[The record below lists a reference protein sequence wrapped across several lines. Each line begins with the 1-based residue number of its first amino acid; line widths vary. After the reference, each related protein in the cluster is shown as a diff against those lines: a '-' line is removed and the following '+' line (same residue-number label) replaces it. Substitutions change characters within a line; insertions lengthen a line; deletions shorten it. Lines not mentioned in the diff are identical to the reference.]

1 MSERHDQHLTDFPW
15 GRWLLFTIVPGLLPF
30 AVRWVIA
37 YASMLPFQLEF
48 SDLLGALVG
57 LCIFGFNEI
66 VTAEGKQIRPLWR
79 SLHWVVY
86 ILSFGWISLL
96 YGVNNNKTDAGR
108 LILLAISTAGIL
120 LVANF
125 LLIRNLHLIK
135 RNQP

>member
-1 MSERHDQHLTDFPW
+1 MTERRDQHLTDFTW
-15 GRWLLFTIVPGLLPF
+15 GRWLLFTLVPGLLPF

-37 YASMLPFQLEF
+37 YAANLAFELEF

-57 LCIFGFNEI
+57 LCIFGFNEL

-96 YGVNNNKTDAGR
+96 YGVKSRSTDSDR
-108 LILLAISTAGIL
+108 LILLAASTACIL